1 MPSALT
7 RSFTVP
13 REAAIHRQVLMNQYV
28 AAFRHVEAAALE
40 KSRSTLGDLVANISW
55 RIVTE
60 QQGVLKSLV
69 DRQLAKLG

>member
-1 MPSALT
+1 
-7 RSFTVP
+7 
-13 REAAIHRQVLMNQYV
+13 MNQYV